1 MARQRTDSKAQPAV
15 RRRAPLLEAVDAG
28 SGTGNDP
35 PGGAGEIVVALHE
48 AAQARYLNYALS
60 VITARALPDVRD
72 GLKPVQRR
80 ILYTMWR
87 QRLTADAKPRKCAK
101 VIGDVMG
108 NYHPHGD
115 TAIYDTL
122 VRMAQPFSLRYPLV
136 DGAGN
141 FGSLD
146 GDAAAAMRY
155 TECRL
160 APISAELLEEI
171 DQETVPFRDAYDGS
185 RTEPVVLPA
194 RLPNLLVNGAA
205 GIAVGMATNIPPHN
219 LGEIADALLL
229 LLDDPHLD
237 SAQLARRVRG
247 PDFPTGAQ
255 ITNTADEL
263 AAIYRTGSGT
273 IRVRATWESGPVR
286 RSSRTVHVTSIPYM
300 VNKSQVVERIAE
312 IVVSRALPAL
322 LDVKDV
328 STGDVRIALEL
339 RADSDERLVMAYLF
353 KHTPLETTFPVNMT
367 CLVPSEQPGVG
378 RPERLDLHQLLWHFL
393 RFRLDVVTRRLEHE
407 LAGLRARIHI
417 LEGFE
422 RAFGALDAIITLI
435 RASDGKADAAAK
447 IVQLFPLDAEQTDA
461 ILELKI
467 YRLARL
473 EIGRIR
479 EELAAK
485 RERAAEI
492 GALLH
497 DEDRRWSIVRDE
509 IDYVRCRHG
518 DRATNP
524 RRTIIDGAVED
535 VAFSADDFIVDEDA
549 IVLVSADGWIKRQKE
564 VRDLAATR
572 LREGDTLLAGVAGST
587 RSTAVFFSSFGV
599 AYTCRLIDVPAS
611 TGYGEPIQ
619 RLFKLRDGERIVAA
633 FGLDPRV
640 TPAVAAPGDDL
651 EPPTHAVAVTSDGYG
666 LRFGLEPLLEPSTRA
681 GRRFA
686 RPAGSAEVVG
696 VATVTGRETLIAATH
711 QGRAMLCPAGEIN
724 FLSGAGRGVRVVK
737 LDASEDRV
745 IAFIAS
751 RGDRDLLAVE
761 TSRGGVQNISTG
773 KYSVTGRGGRGRVLL
788 QRGRFTGHVPRPV
801 TLPALEPPN
810 GKA

>member
-473 EIGRIR
+473 EIRRIR

-492 GALLH
+492 GTLLH

-564 VRDLAATR
+564 VRDLSSTR
-572 LREGDTLLAGVAGST
+572 LREGDALL
-587 RSTAVFFSSFGV
+587 
-599 AYTCRLIDVPAS
+599 
-611 TGYGEPIQ
+611 
-619 RLFKLRDGERIVAA
+619 
-633 FGLDPRV
+633 
-640 TPAVAAPGDDL
+640 
-651 EPPTHAVAVTSDGYG
+651 
-666 LRFGLEPLLEPSTRA
+666 
-681 GRRFA
+681 
-686 RPAGSAEVVG
+686 
-696 VATVTGRETLIAATH
+696 
-711 QGRAMLCPAGEIN
+711 
-724 FLSGAGRGVRVVK
+724 
-737 LDASEDRV
+737 
-745 IAFIAS
+745 
-751 RGDRDLLAVE
+751 
-761 TSRGGVQNISTG
+761 
-773 KYSVTGRGGRGRVLL
+773 GRGGRQHAFDGRLLL
-788 QRGRFTGHVPRPV
+788 QLRRRLHLPAHRGAGVDRLRRADPAAVQAAGRRTHRGRIGARSARDPISRRARRRPRAADSRRGRHERRLRPAFRSGAAPRAEHPGRAPFRAPGRQCGGRGRRYGHRKGNADRRNPPGPRPCSARRARS
-801 TLPALEPPN
+801 TSSPEPAAACASSSSTRPRTASSRSSRRAATAICWPSRRA
-810 GKA
+810 GAASRTSAPASTRSRDAGDAAASCSSADASPATSRGP